1 MLTNLQRAFILG
13 LAVTCFVVG
22 KVRADATLTC
32 TLTGAGAA
40 NTSVPLVVS
49 DADGVRILNAAVKS
63 YSPVTVPPVIPAN
76 DPRCQTTITNP
87 SPPPATLPQT
97 PDPGCLPTFRQ
108 ATNREAITLLLHD
121 ALFSTLLNGVK
132 AGEQA
137 SAAKTAADAVVPI
150 APK

>member
-13 LAVTCFVVG
+13 LSVTCLVVG

-32 TLTGAGAA
+32 VLTGAGAA
-40 NTSVPLVVS
+40 NSSVPLIVS
-49 DADGVRILNAAVKS
+49 DADGGRILAAAVKS
-63 YSPVTVPPVIPAN
+63 YSPVTVAPVLAAN
-76 DPRCQTTITNP
+76 DPKCTAVI
-87 SPPPATLPQT
+87 

-108 ATNREAITLLLHD
+108 ATNKEAITSLLHD
-121 ALFSTLLNGVK
+121 MLYGTLINGVK

-137 SAAKTAADAVVPI
+137 AAVKTANDAIVPI

>member
-1 MLTNLQRAFILG
+1 MLSNWQRAFILG
-13 LAVTCFVVG
+13 LAVTCFAIG

-49 DADGVRILNAAVKS
+49 DADGARILAAAVKS
-63 YSPVTVPPVIPAN
+63 YSPVTVAPVIPAN

-97 PDPGCLPTFRQ
+97 PDPGCFPTFRQ
-108 ATNREAITLLLHD
+108 ATNREAITSLLHD

-132 AGEQA
+132 AGEA
-137 SAAKTAADAVVPI
+137 AAAAKTASDTVTAI
-150 APK
+150 IPK

>member
-32 TLTGAGAA
+32 VLTGAGAA
-40 NTSVPLVVS
+40 NSSVPLIVS
-49 DADGVRILNAAVKS
+49 DADGGRILAAAVKS
-63 YSPVTVPPVIPAN
+63 YSPVTVAPVLAAN
-76 DPRCQTTITNP
+76 DPKCATSVTSG
-87 SPPPATLPQT
+87 SPPVTVPQT
-97 PDPGCLPTFRQ
+97 PDPGCFPTFRQ
-108 ATNREAITLLLHD
+108 ATNKEAITSLLHD
-121 ALFSTLLNGVK
+121 MLYGTLINGVK

-137 SAAKTAADAVVPI
+137 AAVKTANDAIVPI